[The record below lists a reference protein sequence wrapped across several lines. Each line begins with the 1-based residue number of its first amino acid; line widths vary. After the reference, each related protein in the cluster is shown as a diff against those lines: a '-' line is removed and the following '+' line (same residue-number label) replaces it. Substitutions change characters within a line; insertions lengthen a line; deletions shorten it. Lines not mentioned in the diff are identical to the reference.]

1 MNLNWKPNSFLER
14 LNQTLLYKLTE
25 SLDILDTSIKQEC
38 PVITGKLKGS
48 IEKSMD
54 TSVTN
59 KPKCIIVTKAFYAW
73 WVEMGTVKSAPN
85 AFMRRGLAASI
96 SSIQGIFKSK

>member
-1 MNLNWKPNSFLER
+1 LER

-54 TSVTN
+54 VSGN
-59 KPKCIIVTKAFYAW
+59 KPKGIVVAKTFYAW
-73 WVEMGTVKSAPN
+73 WVEMGTVKMAPR